1 MRCVR
6 LQNCVLVCAR
16 VILCRVRRGPR
27 PACRALRAGPLTQRI
42 SPPISGAF
50 IGKPPVRGVLSGR
63 LRAARFSF
71 RRLLSLSFA
80 AACAFPDVAH
90 LCPDRNSG
98 LPCTRGLLANAPNCA
113 ATLLGMP
120 ASIHDRGRAPY
131 YVVAVGYV
139 AAVVTAY
146 FFLAVAWPPGKIRE
160 RPSVQICFV
169 LQRCDA
175 AKFYLYIFFYLLLC
189 AVFILEKQLAYLVCS
204 CAFCGTL
211 TNHSEFRNNA
221 QWSVY
226 NLSHRTR
233 ANSDTCTLGP
243 YPAGGMFRCF

>member
-1 MRCVR
+1 MCSAPKLCVG
-6 LQNCVLVCAR
+6 VCAR
-16 VILCRVRRGPR
+16 YSLRRGPR

-71 RRLLSLSFA
+71 RRLLSLSLA
-80 AACAFPDVAH
+80 AAAGAFPDVAH

-120 ASIHDRGRAPY
+120 ASLHDRGRAPY

-146 FFLAVAWPPGKIRE
+146 FFLAVAWPPGKIKRTSE
-160 RPSVQICFV
+160 RTNLF
-169 LQRCDA
+169 
-175 AKFYLYIFFYLLLC
+175 
-189 AVFILEKQLAYLVCS
+189 CS
-204 CAFCGTL
+204 
-211 TNHSEFRNNA
+211 SE
-221 QWSVY
+221 
-226 NLSHRTR
+226 
-233 ANSDTCTLGP
+233 
-243 YPAGGMFRCF
+243 M

>member
-16 VILCRVRRGPR
+16 VILCAEGRDQPVVLSVPGP
-27 PACRALRAGPLTQRI
+27 QRI

-71 RRLLSLSFA
+71 RRLLSLSLA
-80 AACAFPDVAH
+80 AAAGAFPDVAH

-120 ASIHDRGRAPY
+120 ASIHDRGRARY

-146 FFLAVAWPPGKIRE
+146 FFLAVAWPPGKIGE
-160 RPSVQICFV
+160 RLSVQICFV